1 MDDESNQ
8 TKLRQDGYNLLIV
21 EDNDGIRSML
31 KEQLS
36 KSFFVDTAANGRE
49 ALEKLGANP
58 FDLIITDL
66 MMPVMDGFELCKA
79 VKNDEELSTIPILIV
94 TAKNDLDSK
103 IKGLQLG
110 AEAFIE
116 KPFSLKY
123 LKQSVHSIL
132 ENRKREREA
141 FSKKPFF
148 NVDSIH
154 TSKADEEFMNKCID
168 VINAHVSEE
177 DFNVESLTDIM
188 CMSRSSLL
196 RKIKALFNLSPSE
209 LIRLVKLKK
218 AAELIQDGNYR
229 IGEICVM
236 VGISSPSYF
245 AKLFAKQFNVT
256 PKEFAK
262 QCQATRNS
270 TETNLQD

>member
-1 MDDESNQ
+1 
-8 TKLRQDGYNLLIV
+8 
-21 EDNDGIRSML
+21 
-31 KEQLS
+31 
-36 KSFFVDTAANGRE
+36 
-49 ALEKLGANP
+49 
-58 FDLIITDL
+58 
-66 MMPVMDGFELCKA
+66 MPVMDGFELCKA

>member
-1 MDDESNQ
+1 
-8 TKLRQDGYNLLIV
+8 
-21 EDNDGIRSML
+21 ML

-36 KSFFVDTAANGRE
+36 QSFFVDTAANGRE
-49 ALEKLGANP
+49 AIEKLKSVP

-66 MMPVMDGFELCKA
+66 MMPVMDGFELCEA
-79 VKNDEELSTIPILIV
+79 VKNNEDLSTIPILIV

-148 NVDSIH
+148 NVDNIH
-154 TSKADEEFMNKCID
+154 TSKADEEFMNKCIE

-177 DFNVESLTDIM
+177 DFNVESLTDVM

-196 RKIKALFNLSPSE
+196 RKIRALFNLSPSE

-245 AKLFAKQFNVT
+245 AKLFSRQFNVT

-262 QCQATRNS
+262 QCQASRS
-270 TETNLQD
+270 TSNANLQN